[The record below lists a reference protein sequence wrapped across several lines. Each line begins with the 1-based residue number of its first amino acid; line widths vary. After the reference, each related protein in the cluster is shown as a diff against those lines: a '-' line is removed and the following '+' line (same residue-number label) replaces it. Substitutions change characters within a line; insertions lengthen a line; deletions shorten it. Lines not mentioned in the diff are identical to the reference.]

1 MENQFLVDG
10 ITKEDV
16 YLTLN
21 KKDSR
26 NLKVVLEYDGPI
38 IAPIEKDIKI
48 AKLNIF
54 KKDELIRSV
63 SIYSA
68 QKVEKVNFFKSLF
81 MSINYLV
88 WGDA

>member
-1 MENQFLVDG
+1 M
-10 ITKEDV
+10 
-16 YLTLN
+16 
-21 KKDSR
+21 
-26 NLKVVLEYDGPI
+26 
-38 IAPIEKDIKI
+38 PIEKDIKI